1 MASNGNAKAVWNGTK
16 KPKGHWWLRIRRR
29 LEILVGSPALAVA
42 FIMVGALII
51 ICGFMLY
58 FAERHHNPNMDHLRS
73 AFGWVFLTLLH
84 DNPWDPTTQLGKAT
98 FYIIEIL
105 KPISIGLI
113 IATLTTK
120 LVQVL
125 TRKGWGRGRVK
136 LNDHIVICGWSGK
149 GNEII
154 SELRKR
160 GDAEGKRPI
169 VILAHLDGNPSKDPL
184 TQFIDGDP
192 TRADDLRRASIEQAR
207 TAIILADNSYRDIDA
222 EDMDSRTLLT
232 ALAIEAMA
240 PKVYTCVEVI
250 RSENLEHF
258 NNTHADEIVIS
269 ARLTGALLAHSAA
282 TPGLSQVVGEL
293 LTFPSGNEFYWIPV
307 PANLVGRRFGDVL
320 VDLKCRLNCLPV
332 ALHSGSDGVQTNPA
346 TTTELKDGDRLLV
359 IAETYPSLS

>member
-1 MASNGNAKAVWNGTK
+1 MSGGTAGGNRS
-16 KPKGHWWLRIRRR
+16 KPKGHWWLRARRR

-42 FIMVGALII
+42 FILVAALIAV
-51 ICGFMLY
+51 CGVMLY
-58 FAERHHNPNMDHLRS
+58 FAERGNAQMQHMRD
-73 AFGWVFLTLLH
+73 AFGWVFLTLIH

-136 LNDHIVICGWSGK
+136 LKDHIVICGWSGK

-160 GDAEGKRPI
+160 GDAESRRPI
-169 VILAHLDGNPSKDPL
+169 VILAHLDTNPSKDPL
-184 TQFIDGDP
+184 TQFVDGDP
-192 TRADDLRRASIEQAR
+192 TRAEDLRRASIEQAR
-207 TAIILADNSYRDIDA
+207 TAIVLADNSYPDIDA
-222 EDMDSRTLLT
+222 EDMDSRTLLA

-240 PKVYTCVEVI
+240 PQVYTCVEVI

-258 NNTHADEIVIS
+258 DHTNADEIVIS

-293 LTFPSGNEFYWIPV
+293 LTFPAGNEFYWIPV
-307 PANLVGRRFGDVL
+307 PTNLVGRKFGDVL

-332 ALHSGSDGVQTNPA
+332 AMHSGSDGVQTNPA
-346 TTTELKDGDRLLV
+346 TDTMLKDGDRLLV
-359 IAETYPSLS
+359 IAETYPNLT

>member
-1 MASNGNAKAVWNGTK
+1 MAKRNGRAAVGSS
-16 KPKGHWWLRIRRR
+16 KPRGHWWLRIRRR

-42 FIMVGALII
+42 FMLVAGLIV
-51 ICGFMLY
+51 ICGVVYY
-58 FAERHHNPNMDHLRS
+58 FAERGGGNPDVTHMRD

-84 DNPWDPTTQLGKAT
+84 DNPSSPTTKLGNAT

-125 TRKGWGRGRVK
+125 TRKGWGRGKVK

-160 GDAEGKRPI
+160 GDAESKRPV
-169 VILAHLDGNPSKDPL
+169 VILAHMDSNPSKDPL
-184 TQFIDGDP
+184 TQFVDGDP
-192 TRADDLRRASIEQAR
+192 TRVEDLRRAAIEQAR
-207 TAIILADNSYRDIDA
+207 TAIILADNSYPDIDA

-232 ALAIEAMA
+232 TLAIESIA

-258 NNTHADEIVIS
+258 DHTHADEIVIS
-269 ARLTGALLAHSAA
+269 AKLTGALLAHSAA

-307 PANLVGRRFGDVL
+307 PTNLVGRRFGDVL

-332 ALHSGSDGVQTNPA
+332 ALHSGNDGVQTNPA
-346 TTTELKDGDRLLV
+346 TETELKTGDRLLV
-359 IAETYPSLS
+359 IAETFPNLT

>member
-1 MASNGNAKAVWNGTK
+1 V
-16 KPKGHWWLRIRRR
+16 WLRIRRR

-42 FIMVGALII
+42 FMLVAVLIV
-51 ICGFMLY
+51 ICGVVFF
-58 FAERHHNPNMDHLRS
+58 FAEHRVDNPEITHMRD

-84 DNPWDPTTQLGKAT
+84 DNPSTPMSKLGKAM
-98 FYIIEIL
+98 FYIIELL

-125 TRKGWGRGRVK
+125 TRKGWGRGKVK

-160 GDAEGKRPI
+160 GDAESKRPI
-169 VILAHLDGNPSKDPL
+169 VILAQLDDNPSKDPL
-184 TQFIDGDP
+184 TQFINGDP
-192 TRADDLRRASIEQAR
+192 TRAEDLRRAGIERAR
-207 TAIILADNSYRDIDA
+207 TAIVLADNSYPDIDA

-232 ALAIEAMA
+232 ALAIESMA

-258 NNTHADEIVIS
+258 DHTNADEIVIS
-269 ARLTGALLAHSAA
+269 AKLTGALLAHSAA

-293 LTFPSGNEFYWIPV
+293 LTFPSGNEFYWIDV
-307 PANLVGRRFGDVL
+307 PQSLVGQRFGDVL
-320 VDLKCRLNCLPV
+320 VDLKHRLNCLPV
-332 ALHSGSDGVQTNPA
+332 AMHSGSDGIQTNPA
-346 TTTELKDGDRLLV
+346 TDAELKDGDRLLV
-359 IAETYPSLS
+359 IAETYPNLS

>member
-1 MASNGNAKAVWNGTK
+1 MAKGNRRAAAGGQRA
-16 KPKGHWWLRIRRR
+16 KGHWWLRIRRR

-42 FIMVGALII
+42 FMLVGALIV
-51 ICGFMLY
+51 ICGVVFY
-58 FAERHHNPNMDHLRS
+58 FAEHAVNPEMQHMRD

-84 DNPWDPTTQLGKAT
+84 DNPSTPMTKLGKAT

-125 TRKGWGRGRVK
+125 TRKGWGRGKVK

-160 GDAEGKRPI
+160 EDAESKRPI
-169 VILAHLDGNPSKDPL
+169 VILAHLDTNPSKDPL

-192 TRADDLRRASIEQAR
+192 TRGDDLRRASIEQAR
-207 TAIILADNSYRDIDA
+207 TAIILADNSYPDIDA

-232 ALAIEAMA
+232 VLAIESMA
-240 PKVYTCVEVI
+240 PNVYTCVEVI

-258 NNTHADEIVIS
+258 GHTHADEIVIS
-269 ARLTGALLAHSAA
+269 AKLTGALLAHSAA

-307 PANLVGRRFGDVL
+307 PTNLVGRRFGDVL

-332 ALHSGSDGVQTNPA
+332 ALHSGNDGVQTNPA
-346 TTTELKDGDRLLV
+346 TGTELKDGDRLLV
-359 IAETYPSLS
+359 IAETFPNLS